1 MKKYILLIFLFA
13 CTKNTVTIES
23 TLPLYR
29 IISSLQKINSV
40 YSEFIPEKVEC
51 NKYIKQF
58 DPISIDE
65 DQVEKIKLVTN
76 IKLQPGIL
84 INECEFSKVNL
95 FLPDEVNRLNLEN
108 KSLKNLSS
116 SQLALI
122 KEYEIGYRDEINKM
136 EEVVRSRDTW
146 FERYKITIGLISGI
160 IIGAGAT
167 VLLVYGLNQ
176 VEE

>member
-13 CTKNTVTIES
+13 CTKNTATIES

-29 IISSLQKINSV
+29 TISSLQKINSI
-40 YSEFIPEKVEC
+40 YSEFIPEKIEC
-51 NKYIKQF
+51 SQLIKQF

-65 DQVEKIKLVTN
+65 DQIEKIRLATN

-84 INECEFSKVNL
+84 VDECEFSKVNL

-116 SQLALI
+116 SQLALV
-122 KEYEIGYRDEINKM
+122 KEYEIGYRDEVNKM